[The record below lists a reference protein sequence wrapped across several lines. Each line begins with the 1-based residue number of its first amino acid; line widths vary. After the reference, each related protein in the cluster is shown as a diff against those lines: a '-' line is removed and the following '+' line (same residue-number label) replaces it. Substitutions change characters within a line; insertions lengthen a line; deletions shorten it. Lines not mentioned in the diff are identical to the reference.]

1 MSATEILSPQL
12 APNRPNPAE
21 HSLPDRIHP
30 AHLAALLEK
39 GGRALLLDV
48 RSPAEYD
55 AQHVTGSVLQPLDT
69 LDPAEWASKPN
80 SSPLYL
86 LCQSGGRAS
95 RAAALLAKQGVACCV
110 VEGGLEAWAASGL
123 PVEKAS
129 SGVLPLMRQVQ
140 LVIGLVSGAGAALA
154 IWKHPLF
161 ALIPLFTSA
170 GLVFAGATGY
180 CGLALLLARMPWN
193 QRRATDGG
201 ARTGNGVAASC
212 CADTGDSR

>member
-1 MSATEILSPQL
+1 MNATEISPPRL
-12 APNRPNPAE
+12 APNVPNPAG
-21 HSLPDRIHP
+21 HTLPERIHP
-30 AHLAALLEK
+30 ARLAALLKE

-55 AQHVTGSVLQPLDT
+55 AQHVTGSVLEPLDT
-69 LDPAEWASKPN
+69 LNPAEWASKTN
-80 SSPLYL
+80 NGPLYV

-95 RAAALLAKQGVACCV
+95 RAAALLAEQGVACCV
-110 VEGGLEAWAASGL
+110 VEGGLEAWTAAGL
-123 PVEKAS
+123 PVEKAA

-140 LVIGLVSGAGAALA
+140 LVIGLVSGTGAALA

-180 CGLALLLARMPWN
+180 CGLALLLAQMPWN
-193 QRRATDGG
+193 QRRATRRG
-201 ARTGNGVAASC
+201 APTGAGVATSC
-212 CADTGDSR
+212 CANTGDAR